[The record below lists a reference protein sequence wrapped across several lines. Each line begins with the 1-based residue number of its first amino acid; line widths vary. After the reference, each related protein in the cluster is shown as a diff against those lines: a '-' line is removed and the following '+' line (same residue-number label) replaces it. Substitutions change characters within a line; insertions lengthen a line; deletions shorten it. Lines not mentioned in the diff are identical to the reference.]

1 MARTRHRKVLR
12 VTWEGWSAE
21 RQGSGRLRR
30 RRPVRRTSRTV
41 FSGLVS
47 YLPPWCPA
55 PRGEPACSPLYLEG
69 DGIEQQD
76 PISRPGESGLDL
88 TKNSPHLLPRM
99 SPHLSIGS
107 HRQLTQ
113 DIWGVAYE
121 QRGP

>member
-1 MARTRHRKVLR
+1 MRSGKGLAGCGGGGPL
-12 VTWEGWSAE
+12 GE
-21 RQGSGRLRR
+21 RAALCFQGSCPTCRLGAQLPGESP
-30 RRPVRRTSRTV
+30 PVAL
-41 FSGLVS
+41 F
-47 YLPPWCPA
+47 
-55 PRGEPACSPLYLEG
+55 YLEG
-69 DGIEQQD
+69 EGIEQQD